1 MQYIY
6 NVLSNIIK
14 QPLNQLNFY
23 CININ
28 NHNIINDN
36 IINSILDVYK
46 INIRPIENIYLYN
59 NNYYIIKYG
68 VNAIFKYNYIY
79 EDFKTIYQNNIDNN
93 IIKTNINYFKYR
105 SQIFLLYETKHKTVK
120 KYLNK
125 NNKTKYIFFKYIQTK
140 KKYINYRLLQ
150 KYISCN
156 FIVIINK
163 FYYKNYNIY
172 NIKLI
177 FKNNNYNYEF
187 KLLNNNKYY
196 YMYVFVYI

>member
-1 MQYIY
+1 MTQFS
-6 NVLSNIIK
+6 L
-14 QPLNQLNFY
+14 QQ
-23 CININ
+23 
-28 NHNIINDN
+28 NHNI
-36 IINSILDVYK
+36 
-46 INIRPIENIYLYN
+46 
-59 NNYYIIKYG
+59 
-68 VNAIFKYNYIY
+68 
-79 EDFKTIYQNNIDNN
+79 
-93 IIKTNINYFKYR
+93 
-105 SQIFLLYETKHKTVK
+105 K
-120 KYLNK
+120 KANHF
-125 NNKTKYIFFKYIQTK
+125 NTQTLAMQYVLQ